1 MQDRDVIE
9 NVISH
14 HFIKGGIMRKPV
26 YYAYVTQETQP
37 DLQGDKNTYWTKV
50 GVAFSHN
57 GKSGLNI
64 VLTPGIAVSGKLV
77 LLEPREDNNPPQSTV
92 PGETAL

>member
-1 MQDRDVIE
+1 MIE

-57 GKSGLNI
+57 GKSALNI